1 VYIASMKTTRLTTG
15 RFRIDDTDTPTA
27 VVGWTTISSVK
38 LDPKASDSKKTAV
51 EAWTGCERTLSELLQ
66 CDHLM
71 VLAGLGTSLCI
82 KDGDGNSLFPTM
94 KDLWAKAKES
104 VGDSAF
110 DNILKHV
117 NQPTGGNIE
126 DLLSRCLMAV
136 ELSPKQNGNK
146 TQTPDVPGFIKKAEE
161 TIRRACG
168 KDLDVKATETHEEF
182 LRRLTRRAPRRPRAC
197 LFTTNY
203 DKCFETAAARI
214 GLTVIDG
221 FSFSAPPRFQPEM
234 FDYDIITGSS
244 YSKEPDFIPRLL
256 RLFKLHG
263 SVDWH
268 LREGTIEKKA
278 DTDQPILIYPQS
290 GKYAAS
296 YSPPFLEVMSRFQ
309 GMLRN
314 RNVGLLIAFCG
325 LNDRHIAE
333 PVLAAVKSN
342 TSLRVVVCAPDLC
355 DAATTHPVL
364 KQINQ
369 LIENGDNRLTLI
381 NGYFPDLVKL
391 MPMLPLQ
398 TDAEQHESRLKALV
412 DSLLAKQKADEGVG
426 S

>member
-1 VYIASMKTTRLTTG
+1 M
-15 RFRIDDTDTPTA
+15 
-27 VVGWTTISSVK
+27 
-38 LDPKASDSKKTAV
+38 
-51 EAWTGCERTLSELLQ
+51 EAWRGGERALSELLQ
-66 CDHLM
+66 CDHVM

-82 KDGDGNSLFPTM
+82 KTVGGEMLFPTM
-94 KDLWAKAKES
+94 AGLWAAAKAAVGES
-104 VGDSAF
+104 DF
-110 DNILKHV
+110 DKIRNHV
-117 NQPTGGNIE
+117 NQTLGENLE

-136 ELSPKQNGNK
+136 ELAPKPNSKK

-161 TIRRACG
+161 TIRNACRQE
-168 KDLDVKATETHEEF
+168 LSAEATVTHEEF

-203 DKCFETAAARI
+203 DQCFDIAAARI

-234 FDYDIITGSS
+234 FDYDVVTGSS
-244 YSKEPDFIPRLL
+244 YSKEPDFVPRLL

-268 LREGTIEKKA
+268 RGEGTIEKRA
-278 DTDQPILIYPQS
+278 DTDRPVLIYPQS

-314 RNVGLLIAFCG
+314 RNVGLLIACCG
-325 LNDRHIAE
+325 LNDLHIAE

-342 TSLRVVVCAPDLC
+342 TSLRMVVCAPDVSDV
-355 DAATTHPVL
+355 DAQKLYGNADIKGTATTNSVL
-364 KQINQ
+364 RQFNQ
-369 LIENGDNRLTLI
+369 LIENGDTRLTLI
-381 NGYFPDLVKL
+381 NGFFPELVKL
-391 MPMLPLQ
+391 MPMLPVQ
-398 TDAEQHESRLKALV
+398 TDAEQHESRLKALESWV
-412 DSLLAKQKADEGVG
+412 AKQKADQEAGM
-426 S
+426 